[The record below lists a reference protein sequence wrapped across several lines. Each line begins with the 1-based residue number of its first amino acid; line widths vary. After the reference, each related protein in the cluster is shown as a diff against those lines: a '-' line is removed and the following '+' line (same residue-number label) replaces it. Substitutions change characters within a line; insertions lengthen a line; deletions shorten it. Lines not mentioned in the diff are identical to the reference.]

1 MEKYIKP
8 YLAAI
13 GVCLFFFTT
22 HLSAIVSVGTELE
35 FEGFV
40 KFQNILRTP
49 KFKHAEAIMQRNTAQ
64 LEGKYYFLKD
74 SQAFGLFNT
83 GPIEEATLTVT
94 GRGVYDSIYDVRSSY
109 DKAFSKSDG
118 RYGRTEASLREA
130 FVDVV
135 LPPVTLRLGR
145 QQVVWGETDGF
156 RALDVINPL
165 DLSWHWSRESWEDIR
180 IPLWMARGIY
190 DIGKFAWFDESFV
203 EGIWIPTD
211 FRENNISTDPRK
223 PWAFTGNGLNKT
235 ANAIVKEGLLLDLD
249 TEMRNRRP
257 NKKLTNGQAGVRFKA
272 IWGEIDFSLNYFYG
286 FSADTGIR
294 VQRQLSQTIDDT
306 FYTVKDIVNPRT
318 HVLGFTANYSDE
330 RFTQSVLRME
340 TTFTTGIPVKLSADA
355 PITADPDR
363 DQYDTARRTV
373 VMIAA
378 DRPTWMRALNKTRTV
393 FLSSQIFW
401 RHYIDYNQYYRG
413 MSTVKQATLNGQV
426 VSGKYIAENTDRIDR
441 DEFVMTFSASTAY
454 GAAGL
459 LKPSFLM
466 AFDPRSTG
474 AYNKFKVD
482 YFWSDNI
489 LLRFQQH
496 IYWRAF
502 HNDPGPWGLGDI
514 WGQTS
519 ENSRHETDLSIIF
532 QF

>member
-1 MEKYIKP
+1 MKVYMNSF
-8 YLAAI
+8 L
-13 GVCLFFFTT
+13 CLICFCSVFFTT
-22 HLSAIVSVGTELE
+22 QLYAIVSVGSELE

-49 KFKHAEAIMQRNTAQ
+49 RFKNAEAIMQRNTAQ

-74 SQAFGLFNT
+74 SKAFGLFNT
-83 GPIEEATLTVT
+83 GPIEEASLTVT
-94 GRGVYDSIYDVRSSY
+94 GRGVYDSIYDVRNSY
-109 DKAFSKSDG
+109 DEAFGKADG

-145 QQVVWGETDGF
+145 QQVVWGETDAF

-190 DIGKFAWFDESFV
+190 DIGKFSWFDESFI
-203 EGIWIPTD
+203 EAIWIPTD

-223 PWAFTGNGLNKT
+223 PWAFTGDGLNKT
-235 ANAIVKEGLLLDLD
+235 ANSIVRDGSLFDLD
-249 TEMRNRRP
+249 VEMRNRRP

-272 IWGEIDFSLNYFYG
+272 IWGEVDFSLNYFYG

-294 VQRQLSQTIDDT
+294 VQSDLSRTVDNT
-306 FYTVKDIVNPRT
+306 FYVIKDIVNPRT

-340 TTFTTGIPVKLSADA
+340 TTFTTGVPVKVAENGPLAADQ
-355 PITADPDR
+355 DR

-373 VMIAA
+373 VMIGA
-378 DRPTWMRALNKTRTV
+378 DRPTWIKSLNKTRTI

-401 RHYIDYNQYYRG
+401 RHYIDYNKSYRG
-413 MSTVKQATLNGQV
+413 MSTVRQANVDGLA
-426 VSGKYIAENTDRIDR
+426 VSGKYFSVNTDQIDR

-459 LKPSFLM
+459 LKPSFSM

-474 AYNKFKVD
+474 AYNNFKVD

-502 HNDPGPWGLGDI
+502 NNDPGPWGLGDI